1 MVTHTKYLFSFTA
14 SSMRLKEMLLV
25 ANEMTENTGI
35 DLVNELGKGKSATG
49 KRILREIE
57 KRLLNL
63 TDEQLE
69 LLKTTDLHTQRQI
82 AFLAICKTY
91 AFIRDFVLEVLRDK
105 YLMFDYEISE
115 GEYLSF
121 FRRKCDV
128 HTEMDEL
135 TISSEG
141 KIKQITFKILE
152 QAGLIDSVE
161 KRMIQPQFLDE
172 KLTKTILN
180 DHPEW
185 LKIFLFNDHDID
197 NLKSTI

>member
-14 SSMRLKEMLLV
+14 SSMRLKEMVLV

-35 DLVNELGKGKSATG
+35 DLVNELGNGKSATG
-49 KRILREIE
+49 RRILREVE

-63 TDEQLE
+63 TIEQLE
-69 LLKTTDLHTQRQI
+69 LLKHADLHTQKQI

-91 AFIRDFVLEVLRDK
+91 FFIRDFVLEVIRDK
-105 YLMFDYEISE
+105 YIMYDYEISE

-128 HTEMDEL
+128 HPEMDEL

-141 KIKQITFKILE
+141 KIKQITYKILE
-152 QAGLIDSVE
+152 QAGLIDSVQT
-161 KRMIQPQFLDE
+161 RMIQPQLLDE
-172 KLTKTILN
+172 QLMNVIIN

-197 NLKSTI
+197 NLKSSI